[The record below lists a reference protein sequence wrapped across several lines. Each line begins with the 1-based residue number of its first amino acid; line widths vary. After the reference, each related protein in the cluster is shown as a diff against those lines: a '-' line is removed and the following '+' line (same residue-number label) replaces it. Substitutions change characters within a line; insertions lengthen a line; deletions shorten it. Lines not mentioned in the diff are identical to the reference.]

1 MKRAVTLIMLG
12 HPWLPGR
19 HSWRRF
25 HSVFTDRRAR
35 SSGSPTFHMRT
46 FGHGPADL
54 KYGDGDMQPVPVGY
68 KVNSISILGSAQCVV
83 RRTPVLI

>member
-1 MKRAVTLIMLG
+1 MKRAVTLIMSG
-12 HPWLPGR
+12 HRYPWLPGR
-19 HSWRRF
+19 HSSRRF

-35 SSGSPTFHMRT
+35 SRT